1 MKTKYVYHSPPI
13 AEFAPFIAQA
23 LLEDRRQS
31 ALRLFI
37 QINDNLQ
44 ACAPEQKI
52 EMATDEPPLT
62 GHAGYDALLAGLV
75 EYHFIR
81 SRLPLPKW
89 VLESTR
95 SLQSPWY
102 FEEHPLDKEFIQI
115 STPEC
120 FAHRNVFIR
129 ESELMSV

>member
-1 MKTKYVYHSPPI
+1 MSNGYVYKSPPI
-13 AEFAPFIAQA
+13 CDFAPFIGRA
-23 LLEDRRQS
+23 LLEDRRES

-44 ACAPEQKI
+44 ACAPMQKI
-52 EMATDEPPLT
+52 EMAQDEPPLT

-75 EYHFIR
+75 EYHFIG
-81 SRLPLPKW
+81 SRLPLPQW
-89 VLESTR
+89 VNEKSR
-95 SLQSPWY
+95 SLPTAWY
-102 FEEHPLDKEFIQI
+102 FEEIAVDKESIRI
-115 STPEC
+115 STPDC

>member
-1 MKTKYVYHSPPI
+1 MKERGVAVSTGYVYRSPPV
-13 AEFAPFIAQA
+13 AEFAPFIEQA

-62 GHAGYDALLAGLV
+62 GHPGYDALLA
-75 EYHFIR
+75 Y
-81 SRLPLPKW
+81 LP
-89 VLESTR
+89 
-95 SLQSPWY
+95 
-102 FEEHPLDKEFIQI
+102 
-115 STPEC
+115 
-120 FAHRNVFIR
+120 RNVLHIAMFS
-129 ESELMSV
+129 SERVS